1 MSFFRPSIIQGIK
14 PECLSRVADPEVL
27 DLINNCIGNEHD
39 RLSAQEIIEH
49 PFLAL
54 EPEVVLV
61 MTENK
66 THLTM
71 QVVFKG
77 MDKLSVKFEFNGEDR
92 IKDDFLSKLSLTLFF
107 RM

>member
-1 MSFFRPSIIQGIK
+1 MI
-14 PECLSRVADPEVL
+14 V
-27 DLINNCIGNEHD
+27 DLIKESSHS
-39 RLSAQEIIEH
+39 LSAQQIIEH
-49 PFLAL
+49 PFLAV

-77 MDKLSVKFEFNGEDR
+77 MDKLSVKFEFNGRYWMTQLVVDDDLKCFRFQWTR
-92 IKDDFLSKLSLTLFF
+92 IRRKRWSM
-107 RM
+107 RW